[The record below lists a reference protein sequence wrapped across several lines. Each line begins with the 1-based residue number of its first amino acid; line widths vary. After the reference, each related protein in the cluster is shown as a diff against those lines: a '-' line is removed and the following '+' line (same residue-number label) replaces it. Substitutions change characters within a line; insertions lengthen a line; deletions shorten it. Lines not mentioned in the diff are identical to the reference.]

1 MIAPTLALLLAA
13 AQAPEPKATPA
24 PATVAPA
31 TATAANAATAA
42 TPPGPGPGPKAALS
56 PDEQMDFVIDWVGV
70 KMGKARIAVGR
81 PAGQLVPIFLQAQT
95 AGVVG
100 FITVRQQLQSNLDA
114 ETGLPRSSSL
124 DALEPGNYHHTDT
137 ARYERGDGK
146 AIVREKGKYDNTYE
160 VPVPPGTLDFLALVF
175 RLRVLPLELGARH
188 EFPVLSGR
196 KVAQVVAEVVARET
210 VETRAGTFQAFK
222 VKVPTGFD
230 GKFTEK
236 SPSYVWLS
244 DDARRVVVRLST
256 DFAIGRAN
264 ADLVA
269 YQPGQRGG

>member
-1 MIAPTLALLLAA
+1 MIATTLALLLAA
-13 AQAPEPKATPA
+13 AQAPEKPTPA
-24 PATVAPA
+24 AAPA
-31 TATAANAATAA
+31 TAAPAPAA
-42 TPPGPGPGPKAALS
+42 PGPKAVLA

-70 KMGKARIAVGR
+70 KMGKARIAVGH

-114 ETGLPRSSSL
+114 ETGLPRSSSI

-137 ARYERGDGK
+137 ARYQREDGK

-160 VPVPPGTLDFLALVF
+160 VPVPAGTLDFLALVF
-175 RLRVLPLELGARH
+175 RLRVLPLEVGARH

-196 KVAQVVAEVVARET
+196 KVAQVVAEVVGRET
-210 VETRAGTFQAFK
+210 VETKVGTFQAFK
-222 VKVPTGFD
+222 VRVPTGFD
-230 GKFTEK
+230 GKFKEK
-236 SPSYVWLS
+236 SPSYVWFS

-269 YQPGQRGG
+269 YQPGQQGG